1 MHFTLKGLVELLA
14 QEWYVLC
21 AYFAIFV
28 LLEVRK
34 NGEEIAMHRVVRH
47 ALWAG
52 SFVILLHAAMVSAAL
67 IRRTGLDFRV
77 FDYVMVMC
85 LTGTT
90 VYLLGERTDFAYA
103 LTAVTRVKL
112 VCREPC
118 AGESGPPSRICSRRT
133 TRLLPHRRH

>member
-1 MHFTLKGLVELLA
+1 MHFTLRGLIELLA

-34 NGEEIAMHRVVRH
+34 NGEQVAAHRVVRH
-47 ALWAG
+47 ALWAA
-52 SFVILLHAAMVSAAL
+52 SFVILLHAAVVSEVL
-67 IRRTGLDFRV
+67 MRRVGFDFRV

-90 VYLLGERTDFAYA
+90 TYLLGELFEEVPKPVNANAKKR
-103 LTAVTRVKL
+103 
-112 VCREPC
+112 
-118 AGESGPPSRICSRRT
+118 S
-133 TRLLPHRRH
+133 

>member
-1 MHFTLKGLVELLA
+1 MHFTLKGLIELLV

-47 ALWAG
+47 ALWAA
-52 SFVILLHAAMVSAAL
+52 SFVILLHAAMVSELL

-90 VYLLGERTDFAYA
+90 IYLFGEMFEEVPKSANA
-103 LTAVTRVKL
+103 NA
-112 VCREPC
+112 E
-118 AGESGPPSRICSRRT
+118 EQS
-133 TRLLPHRRH
+133 

>member
-1 MHFTLKGLVELLA
+1 MHFTLKGLIELLA

-28 LLEVRK
+28 LLEVCR
-34 NGEEIAMHRVVRH
+34 NGEQIAMHRVVRH
-47 ALWAG
+47 ALWAA
-52 SFVILLHAAMVSAAL
+52 SFVILLHAAMVSEVL

-90 VYLLGERTDFAYA
+90 IYLLGEMFEE
-103 LTAVTRVKL
+103 VPKPVNPNP
-112 VCREPC
+112 ENQP
-118 AGESGPPSRICSRRT
+118 
-133 TRLLPHRRH
+133 

>member
-1 MHFTLKGLVELLA
+1 MNLTLKGLIELLA

-34 NGEEIAMHRVVRH
+34 NGEQIAMHRVVRH
-47 ALWAG
+47 ALWAA
-52 SFVILLHAAMVSAAL
+52 SFVILLHAAMVLELL

-90 VYLLGERTDFAYA
+90 IYLLGELFEEVPKPVNANA
-103 LTAVTRVKL
+103 EKQ
-112 VCREPC
+112 
-118 AGESGPPSRICSRRT
+118 S
-133 TRLLPHRRH
+133 

>member
-1 MHFTLKGLVELLA
+1 MNLTLKGLIELLA

-34 NGEEIAMHRVVRH
+34 NGEQIAMHRVVRH
-47 ALWAG
+47 ALWAA
-52 SFVILLHAAMVSAAL
+52 SFVILLHAAMVSKLL

-90 VYLLGERTDFAYA
+90 IYLLGEMFEEVPK
-103 LTAVTRVKL
+103 AVEVK
-112 VCREPC
+112 VEERP
-118 AGESGPPSRICSRRT
+118 
-133 TRLLPHRRH
+133 

>member
-1 MHFTLKGLVELLA
+1 MHFTLKGLIELLA

-34 NGEEIAMHRVVRH
+34 NGEQIAMHRVVRH
-47 ALWAG
+47 ALWAS
-52 SFVILLHAAMVSAAL
+52 SFVILLHAAVVSEVL

-90 VYLLGERTDFAYA
+90 IYLLGEMFEEVPKPVSANA
-103 LTAVTRVKL
+103 EKQ
-112 VCREPC
+112 P
-118 AGESGPPSRICSRRT
+118 
-133 TRLLPHRRH
+133 

>member
-1 MHFTLKGLVELLA
+1 MPLTLKGLIELLA

-28 LLEVRK
+28 LLEVRR
-34 NGEEIAMHRVVRH
+34 NGEQIAMHRVVRH
-47 ALWAG
+47 ALWAA
-52 SFVILLHAAMVSAAL
+52 SFVVLLHAAMVSEVL

-90 VYLLGERTDFAYA
+90 IYLLGEMFEEVPK
-103 LTAVTRVKL
+103 AVEAKVEER
-112 VCREPC
+112 P
-118 AGESGPPSRICSRRT
+118 
-133 TRLLPHRRH
+133 

>member
-1 MHFTLKGLVELLA
+1 MHFTMKGLIELFA

-34 NGEEIAMHRVVRH
+34 HGEQIAAHRVVRH
-47 ALWAG
+47 ALWAA
-52 SFVILLHAAMVSAAL
+52 SFVILLHAAVVSEVLA
-67 IRRTGLDFRV
+67 RRAGFDFRV

-90 VYLLGERTDFAYA
+90 IYLLGEMFEQVPKSIEANA
-103 LTAVTRVKL
+103 EKQ
-112 VCREPC
+112 P
-118 AGESGPPSRICSRRT
+118 
-133 TRLLPHRRH
+133 

>member
-1 MHFTLKGLVELLA
+1 MHFTLKGLIELLA

-47 ALWAG
+47 ALWAA
-52 SFVILLHAAMVSAAL
+52 SFVILLHAAMVSEVL
-67 IRRTGLDFRV
+67 IRRTGFDFRV

-90 VYLLGERTDFAYA
+90 IYLLGEMFEEVPK
-103 LTAVTRVKL
+103 AVEARAE
-112 VCREPC
+112 RQP
-118 AGESGPPSRICSRRT
+118 
-133 TRLLPHRRH
+133 

>member
-1 MHFTLKGLVELLA
+1 MNLTLKGLIELLA

-34 NGEEIAMHRVVRH
+34 NGEQIAMHRVVRH
-47 ALWAG
+47 ALWAA
-52 SFVILLHAAMVSAAL
+52 SFVILLHAAMVSEVL

-90 VYLLGERTDFAYA
+90 IYLLGEMFEEVPK
-103 LTAVTRVKL
+103 AVEAKVEER
-112 VCREPC
+112 P
-118 AGESGPPSRICSRRT
+118 
-133 TRLLPHRRH
+133 

>member
-1 MHFTLKGLVELLA
+1 MHFTLKGLIELLA

-34 NGEEIAMHRVVRH
+34 HGEQIATYRVVRH
-47 ALWAG
+47 ALGAS
-52 SFVILLHAAMVSAAL
+52 SFVILLHAAVVSEVL
-67 IRRTGLDFRV
+67 IHRTGLDFRV

-90 VYLLGERTDFAYA
+90 IYLLGEMFEEVPK
-103 LTAVTRVKL
+103 AVEAKAEER
-112 VCREPC
+112 P
-118 AGESGPPSRICSRRT
+118 
-133 TRLLPHRRH
+133 

>member
-1 MHFTLKGLVELLA
+1 MHFTLKGLIELLA

-28 LLEVRK
+28 LLEVRR
-34 NGEEIAMHRVVRH
+34 NGEQIAMHRVVRH
-47 ALWAG
+47 ALWAA
-52 SFVILLHAAMVSAAL
+52 SFVILLHAAMVSEVL

-90 VYLLGERTDFAYA
+90 IYLLGEMFEE
-103 LTAVTRVKL
+103 VPKPVNPNP
-112 VCREPC
+112 ENQP
-118 AGESGPPSRICSRRT
+118 
-133 TRLLPHRRH
+133 

>member
-1 MHFTLKGLVELLA
+1 MNLTLKGLIEMLA
-14 QEWYVLC
+14 QDWYVLC

-34 NGEEIAMHRVVRH
+34 NGEQIAMHRVVRH
-47 ALWAG
+47 ALWAA
-52 SFVILLHAAMVSAAL
+52 SFVILLHAAMVSEVL

-90 VYLLGERTDFAYA
+90 IYLLGEMFEEVPETVEAKAEER
-103 LTAVTRVKL
+103 
-112 VCREPC
+112 P
-118 AGESGPPSRICSRRT
+118 
-133 TRLLPHRRH
+133 